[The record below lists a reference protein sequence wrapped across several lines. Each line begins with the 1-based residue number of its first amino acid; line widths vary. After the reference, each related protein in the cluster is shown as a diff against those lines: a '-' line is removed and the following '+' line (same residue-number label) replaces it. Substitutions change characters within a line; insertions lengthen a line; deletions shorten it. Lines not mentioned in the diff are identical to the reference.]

1 MYPKM
6 LEVPKKERAKKQKVK
21 VASMEEKESLSRLM
35 SKMLR
40 MTWTAT
46 LLQCLKDLIKEAL
59 IKILT
64 KDRASTA

>member
-1 MYPKM
+1 MYQKM
-6 LEVPKKERAKKQKVK
+6 LEVLKKERAKKQKVK

>member
-1 MYPKM
+1 MYLKM
-6 LEVPKKERAKKQKVK
+6 PEVPKKERAKKQKVK

-40 MTWTAT
+40 MTRTAM
-46 LLQCLKDLIKEAL
+46 LLQCLEDLIKEVL

-64 KDRASTA
+64 KGRA

>member
-1 MYPKM
+1 
-6 LEVPKKERAKKQKVK
+6 
-21 VASMEEKESLSRLM
+21 MEEKESLSRLM

-46 LLQCLKDLIKEAL
+46 LLQCLKDLIKEVL

>member
-64 KDRASTA
+64 KDRALTA